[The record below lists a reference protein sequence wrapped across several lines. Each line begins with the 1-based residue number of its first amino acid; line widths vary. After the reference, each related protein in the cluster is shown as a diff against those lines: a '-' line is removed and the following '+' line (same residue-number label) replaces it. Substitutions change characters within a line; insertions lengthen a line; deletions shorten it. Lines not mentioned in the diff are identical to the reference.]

1 MQVHKA
7 ETNKEE
13 EKHRIFNAKGNKEN
27 VERRDIKEEKQRKR
41 NKYPSYS

>member
-1 MQVHKA
+1 MY
-7 ETNKEE
+7 
-13 EKHRIFNAKGNKEN
+13 IFINLAIDLKCLQEN